1 MESYMERAS
10 IVNPKIS
17 RSEIINLK
25 AQMLNYADH
34 KPYLTIDRRIDY
46 IEDIITEFFKIPEIM
61 ARYPNFRRTF
71 EKKYKEYKKY
81 LSVYSLNSDIVDN
94 MPIILGIIKN
104 RSDYVKHNYNLRS
117 LKNNN

>member
-1 MESYMERAS
+1 MERAS

-17 RSEIINLK
+17 RNELINLK
-25 AQMLNYADH
+25 ALMLHYNNH
-34 KPYLTIDRRIDY
+34 KLYLTISRRMEY
-46 IEDIITEFFKIPEIM
+46 IEDIIIEFFKVPELM
-61 ARYPNFRRTF
+61 ARYPHFRRIF
-71 EKKYKEYKKY
+71 EKKYKEFKKY

-117 LKNNN
+117 LKRNA